1 MVMKSD
7 STKPGAVLTPIR
19 YPHPSD
25 TDRLVEALIDVV
37 KALSRIERTLAV
49 LEPAIRAARTE

>member
-1 MVMKSD
+1 MKSD